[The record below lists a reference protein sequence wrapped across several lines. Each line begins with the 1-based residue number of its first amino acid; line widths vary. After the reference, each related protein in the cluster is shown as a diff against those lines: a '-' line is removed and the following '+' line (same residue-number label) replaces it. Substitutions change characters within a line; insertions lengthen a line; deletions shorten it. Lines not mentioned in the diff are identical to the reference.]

1 MYVRVEGEKEGGGG
15 AYVRHVDGVHATWQV
30 GLAGDEKTLDNRE
43 INNQTEYGQDKAYFF
58 LYDMMSSVLAAGTG
72 LGLPPPKNGLT
83 SASPASSPE
92 LKGCTW
98 PR

>member
-1 MYVRVEGEKEGGGG
+1 MGSMPRGMDPMDV
-15 AYVRHVDGVHATWQV
+15 ACQV
-30 GLAGDEKTLDNRE
+30 GLAVAIHSFGEKTLDNRE